1 MVKWNGGYLK
11 KVMYKAINSLIS
23 LFCDNNLSLWE
34 DYYSL
39 TQTLTA
45 VVAPKENTRDSE
57 GLLHKYAKVE

>member
-1 MVKWNGGYLK
+1 M
-11 KVMYKAINSLIS
+11 MYKAINSLIS